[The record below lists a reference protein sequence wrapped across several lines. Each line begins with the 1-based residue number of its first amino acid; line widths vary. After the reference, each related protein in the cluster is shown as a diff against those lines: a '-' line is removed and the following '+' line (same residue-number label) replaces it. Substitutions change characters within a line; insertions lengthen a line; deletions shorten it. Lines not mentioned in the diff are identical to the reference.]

1 MATARQRF
9 LSRVLIRK
17 YGEVGV
23 VASRYLEAG
32 YAVRVMHPTRYG
44 PVHVFA
50 QRGGERLVI
59 EVFKESREVGQS
71 DVEPLLKKAELL
83 RSRPVLVLYGDGPR
97 LGDGLYR
104 ELRERGVKIRRIR
117 AQ

>member
-9 LSRVLIRK
+9 LARVLVRK
-17 YGEVGV
+17 YGEVGA
-23 VASRYLEAG
+23 VAARYVEAG

-44 PVHVFA
+44 PAHVIA
-50 QRGGERLVI
+50 QRGGEKLII
-59 EVFKESREVGQS
+59 EVFKEPRPLEMR

-83 RSRPVLVLYGDGPR
+83 RGRPVLVLYGDGPR
-97 LGDGLYR
+97 LSNELFQ
-104 ELRERGVKIRRIR
+104 ELRGRGVKVRRIR